1 MYIALKDINLSGHKY
16 IIGDD
21 IPEEAVVPNRAAALI
36 RNGYIASHDDK
47 NGDDNADTD
56 NTKGIPVHLKK
67 SGEDI
72 FLHPDEAEAVFIIL
86 QENAED
92 AATILVEQDSR
103 NVLEVIR
110 ELDSRKGVRAAAEA
124 SLKELDKKEIDKSEE
139 EPDESAENV
148 NDSEE
153 DTGKGDTEQQKEAVG

>member
-1 MYIALKDINLSGHKY
+1 MYITLKDLTLSGVRY
-16 IIGDD
+16 LVGES
-21 IPEEAVVPNRAAALI
+21 IPEEAVVPTRAAALI
-36 RNGYIASHDDK
+36 RNGYIAIHDDK
-47 NGDDNADTD
+47 NSDDNADTD

-86 QENAED
+86 QENAEN
-92 AATILVEQDSR
+92 AATIIVEQDSR

-124 SLKELDKKEIDKSEE
+124 SLKELDK
-139 EPDESAENV
+139 PDESAENV

-153 DTGKGDTEQQKEAVG
+153 DIGKEDTEQQKEAVG